1 MKNTVQIYDFFRVH
15 TCCIGKALA
24 FFIFFN
30 RLGWL
35 ATSFLKLIRMVRFV
49 VQDGEMRTSRQ

>member
-15 TCCIGKALA
+15 TCCIGKTLA

-30 RLGWL
+30 RWNFL
-35 ATSFLKLIRMVRFV
+35 AASFLKLIRMVRFA